1 MREFTVRSPTLLES
15 FIWWTILV
23 PDRRTE
29 NRSTGRQG
37 DRVPLLENFVRS
49 QPDKG
54 QGVGGRGCVAVLQ
67 DITLLTHFKLAHIGL
82 SFVL

>member
-1 MREFTVRSPTLLES
+1 ML
-15 FIWWTILV
+15 

-37 DRVPLLENFVRS
+37 DRVPLLENFCS

-54 QGVGGRGCVAVLQ
+54 AGGRVCVAVLQ

>member
-1 MREFTVRSPTLLES
+1 ML
-15 FIWWTILV
+15 

-37 DRVPLLENFVRS
+37 DRVPLLKNFVCS

-54 QGVGGRGCVAVLQ
+54 PGGRGCGRVTGYNFTDSLQ
-67 DITLLTHFKLAHIGL
+67 ISSHWTEFCFIAIKH
-82 SFVL
+82 